1 MTATR
6 IGRVAT
12 LAVAAA
18 VWVVAAAALWRT
30 RVPTDLHLPELDPTT
45 VFGAHATRAG
55 IRFDRFLDYAWLL
68 GTLAEIA
75 TLVVL
80 VRRGPRLARSLGLGP
95 VNAGIVTGVVVSTVV
110 WTVSLPF
117 DFAGAWWSRRH
128 GISKESW
135 SAIVFSPWQGLLAR
149 TAAIVVVLALLL
161 LLARRFAQSW
171 WIPGAAILFA
181 LGVLIQFLLPYA
193 NRTGTHPV
201 RSPTLR
207 AAIARLETS
216 ENAGHPVVRIQ
227 PVHDSTTAANAYAV
241 GIGPSRSL
249 FLWDTLLDGR
259 FTRREVQFV
268 AGHELAHLARRHIW
282 KGLAWGVLFGAPILA
297 AVAFATGRRGG
308 LRNAGTVPL
317 ALLTVVVLQLVLTP
331 LENVVSRRYEAEAD
345 WVGLQGTHDPA
356 AARGLFKGFVT
367 TDLQD
372 PDPPGWVHL
381 FLDDHPTALHR
392 IEQADAWEA
401 LHR

>member
-18 VWVVAAAALWRT
+18 VWGVAAAALWRT
-30 RVPTDLHLPELDPTT
+30 KVPSDLHLPSLDPTT

-55 IRFDRFLDYAWLL
+55 VRFDRFFDYAWLL

-75 TLVVL
+75 TLVLL
-80 VRRGPRLARSLGLGP
+80 VRRGPRLARSLGLRP
-95 VNAGIVTGVVVSTVV
+95 VNAGIITGVVVGTVV
-110 WTVSLPF
+110 WAVSLPF
-117 DFAGAWWSRRH
+117 DIAGAWWSRRH

-135 SAIVFSPWQGLLAR
+135 SSIVFSPWQGLLAR
-149 TAAIVVVLALLL
+149 TAGIVIVLALLL
-161 LLARRFAQSW
+161 LLARRFARSW
-171 WIPGAAILFA
+171 WIPGAAVVFA
-181 LGVLIQFLLPYA
+181 LAVLIQFVLPYA
-193 NRTGTHPV
+193 NRLGTHPV
-201 RSPTLR
+201 RSPPLR
-207 AAIARLETS
+207 AAIARLETR
-216 ENAGHPVVRIQ
+216 EHAGHPVVRIQ
-227 PVHDSTTAANAYAV
+227 QVHDTTTAANAYAV

-268 AGHELAHLARRHIW
+268 TGHELGHLARRHIW
-282 KGLAWGVLFGAPILA
+282 KGLAWGVLFGVPILA
-297 AVAFATGRRGG
+297 AVALATGRRGG
-308 LRNAGTVPL
+308 LRNPGTVPL
-317 ALLTVVVLQLVLTP
+317 ALLTLVVLQLALSP

-356 AARGLFKGFVT
+356 AARGLFKGFVA

-381 FLDDHPTALHR
+381 FLDDHPTPLHR
-392 IEQADAWEA
+392 VEQADAWEA